1 MAYLSAERAKAMSVE
16 DRRKYTNRQ
25 AMKGMAQIDII
36 RRWLQNTEEFDLT
49 EQERSIVARM
59 NYAKELFLQMYPY
72 SEVRT
77 MMMDHFSI
85 SYETASRTIKWM
97 RDIYAGIEEL
107 PKSLK
112 RQTAERMATDA
123 YKLAM
128 INEDPSSAAK
138 AVAVYIKAA
147 GLDKAEAEKLDI
159 ERLQNERVFAEVLDP
174 AVRSMMLSILK
185 TNGVTDLSQVFED
198 IHQPEYTDYEQVSEE
213 QPNEEDESETP

>member
-1 MAYLSAERAKAMSVE
+1 MAYLSAERARVMSAE
-16 DRRKYTNRQ
+16 ERRKYTNRQ

-128 INEDPSSAAK
+128 INEDASAAAK

-213 QPNEEDESETP
+213 QPENNDESETP

>member
-213 QPNEEDESETP
+213 QPEENDESETP

>member
-1 MAYLSAERAKAMSVE
+1 MAYLSAQKAAAMSPE
-16 DRRKYTNRQ
+16 QRRKYTNRQ
-25 AMKGMAQIDII
+25 AMKGLAQIDII
-36 RRWLQNTEEFDLT
+36 RRWLQNTDEFDLT
-49 EQERSIVARM
+49 DQERQIVARM
-59 NYAKELFLQMYPY
+59 NYAKEQFLQMYSY
-72 SEVRT
+72 SDVRT
-77 MMMDHFSI
+77 MIMEHFSV

-128 INEDPSSAAK
+128 VNEDASAAAK

-159 ERLQNERVFAEVLDP
+159 EKLQNERVFAEVLDP
-174 AVRSMMLSILK
+174 SVRSMLLTFLK
-185 TNGVTDLSQVFED
+185 NGGVTDLSEVFEE
-198 IHQPEYTDYEQVSEE
+198 IHQEEYTDYENVEGT
-213 QPNEEDESETP
+213 NETNKTE

>member
-1 MAYLSAERAKAMSVE
+1 MSAEE
-16 DRRKYTNRQ
+16 RRKYTNRQ

-128 INEDPSSAAK
+128 INEDASAAAK

-213 QPNEEDESETP
+213 QPENNDESETP

>member
-1 MAYLSAERAKAMSVE
+1 
-16 DRRKYTNRQ
+16 
-25 AMKGMAQIDII
+25 
-36 RRWLQNTEEFDLT
+36 
-49 EQERSIVARM
+49 
-59 NYAKELFLQMYPY
+59 
-72 SEVRT
+72 
-77 MMMDHFSI
+77 
-85 SYETASRTIKWM
+85 
-97 RDIYAGIEEL
+97 
-107 PKSLK
+107 
-112 RQTAERMATDA
+112 MATDA

>member
-213 QPNEEDESETP
+213 QPENNDESETP